1 MYAVMTALPS
11 QLAKLTGLLG
21 HAVASPLRVTFWPLE
36 GDTISIAVQ
45 ELGRKVAE
53 K

>member
-1 MYAVMTALPS
+1 MTALPS
-11 QLAKLTGLLG
+11 QFAKLMGVVG
-21 HAVASPLRVTFWPLE
+21 QAEESPFRVTFWPLE

-45 ELGRKVAE
+45 ELGLKVAE